1 MKKPVL
7 ALLFAL
13 TAVGFVGC
21 SHASKKRG
29 PASVNDQPKT
39 CLSNMK
45 KLKDSDNEI
54 NRMRQDGTI
63 SETQT
68 MLQQNIQDN
77 RKTALET
84 ECDSQKMN
92 GKISVEWC
100 AEEMSKI
107 SDGLENTAKMK
118 EEKMITDREFQLFS
132 DVQNNWL
139 ISVNNVCSDV
149 NKAQ

>member
-1 MKKPVL
+1 M
-7 ALLFAL
+7 
-13 TAVGFVGC
+13 
-21 SHASKKRG
+21 S
-29 PASVNDQPKT
+29 DQPKD

-45 KLKDSDNEI
+45 KLKESDREI
-54 NRMRQDGTI
+54 IRMRQDGTI

-68 MLQQNIQDN
+68 QLQQNIQDN
-77 RKTALET
+77 RKTALES

-107 SDGLENTAKMK
+107 SDGLENTTKMK

-149 NKAQ
+149 KTQ